1 MTMNIDRYI
10 ASVRTRAGAA
20 LDDDAA
26 EELRAHLED
35 AANDLQLRGLDPSV
49 SRREALRRCG
59 QPEDIGA
66 AFVRARRVKR
76 LGLYGPR
83 SLFAA
88 LVVALS
94 LAVLGGSAVA
104 ATHAPPQ
111 RTLQGTPRHAFYAV
125 HDTPAPVLTRTV
137 PENHQ

>member
-1 MTMNIDRYI
+1 MSMNIDRYI
-10 ASVRTRAGAA
+10 TSVRTRAGSA

-35 AANDLQLRGLDPSV
+35 AANDLQLRGLDPAA
-49 SRREALRRCG
+49 SRDEALRRFG

-76 LGLYGPR
+76 LGFYGPR
-83 SLFAA
+83 SLVAA

-104 ATHAPPQ
+104 ATHAPPKTM
-111 RTLQGTPRHAFYAV
+111 RQGTRHYNLHYA
-125 HDTPAPVLTRTV
+125 HDLPAQSVTGAAL
-137 PENHQ
+137 ENH